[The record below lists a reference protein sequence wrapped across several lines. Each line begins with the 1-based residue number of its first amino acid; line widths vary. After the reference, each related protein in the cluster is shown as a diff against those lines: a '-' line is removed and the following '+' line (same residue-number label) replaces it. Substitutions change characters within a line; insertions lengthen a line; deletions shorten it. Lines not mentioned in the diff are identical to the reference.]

1 MSFEY
6 SQEIANDY
14 EKLFEKNNI
23 KLEYQHYVYPQ
34 YQQHL
39 SRSFVPDLSIID
51 MLANVGPDCMRLINE
66 TNSNLME
73 LKHWLWEDP
82 WKMLVGV
89 NVSFS

>member
-1 MSFEY
+1 M
-6 SQEIANDY
+6 
-14 EKLFEKNNI
+14 

-73 LKHWLWEDP
+73 LKH
-82 WKMLVGV
+82 
-89 NVSFS
+89 